1 MATADQM
8 KALLSSY
15 ADGDNDRFLS
25 MALQIAASE
34 AKKGHAKT
42 ALELRSLVDRARG
55 GVDARKLSSPI
66 PIARPRGELADLL
79 SAEYPAAK
87 LHSLVVSDEVR
98 EHLERVL
105 SEQRHASRLRS
116 FSLSPRRKLLLVGPP
131 GTGKTLSA
139 GALAGELGL
148 PLFVVRL
155 DGLITKFMGETSA
168 KLRQVFD
175 ALASTRGVYLFD
187 EFDSIGGTRLSSND
201 VGEARRIV
209 TSFLQMVEQDR
220 SDSLI
225 VAATNHVESL
235 DGALFRRFDDVIH
248 YSLPAAS
255 EIERLVQM
263 RLSLLGAP
271 SDLSSVVAEAVGLS
285 QAEIA
290 QACDD
295 AIKEAVIH
303 ERDAIHPG
311 VLLTLLRKKK
321 GQQYKR

>member
-15 ADGDNDRFLS
+15 VDGDNDRFLS

-34 AKKGHAKT
+34 AKKGHAK
-42 ALELRSLVDRARG
+42 AAQDLRLLVDRARN

-87 LHSLVVSDEVR
+87 LHSLVVSDEVL
-98 EHLERVL
+98 EHVERVL
-105 SEQRHASRLRS
+105 SEQRHAARLKS
-116 FSLSPRRKLLLVGPP
+116 FSLNPRRKLLLVGPP
-131 GTGKTLSA
+131 GTGKTLTA

-175 ALASTRGVYLFD
+175 ALSSTRGVYLFD
-187 EFDSIGGTRLSSND
+187 EFDSIGATRLSSND

-209 TSFLQMVEQDR
+209 TSFLQMVEQDQ

-225 VAATNHVESL
+225 VAATNHIESL
-235 DGALFRRFDDVIH
+235 DSALFRRFDDVIH
-248 YSLPAAS
+248 YSLPGVS
-255 EIERLVQM
+255 EIERLMRM
-263 RLSLLGAP
+263 RLSLLAAP
-271 SDLSSVVAEAVGLS
+271 SDLSSAAAEAVGLS
-285 QAEIA
+285 QAEIV

-295 AIKEAVIH
+295 AIKDAVISD
-303 ERDAIHPG
+303 RTAVDLD
-311 VLLTLLRKKK
+311 VLLTLLRRKK
-321 GQQYKR
+321 GQRYKR